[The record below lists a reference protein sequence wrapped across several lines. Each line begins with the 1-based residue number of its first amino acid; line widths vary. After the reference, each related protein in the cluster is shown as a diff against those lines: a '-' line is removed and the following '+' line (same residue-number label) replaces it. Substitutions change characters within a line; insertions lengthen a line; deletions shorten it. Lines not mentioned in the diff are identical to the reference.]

1 MAIGSVTTKQQ
12 VHEGAGTT
20 SDLFLQCGAHCV
32 TVTMDRASKAFPPS
46 MESLAAIQD
55 TIKGL
60 GLAVGILGNLVRNEE
75 GDRWNTGCALEAIA
89 DSIVLHASLADG
101 IRSEIEREPTVSEL
115 AA

>member
-1 MAIGSVTTKQQ
+1 MAIKSVTTRQQ

-20 SDLFLQCGAHCV
+20 SDLWLQSGSRCV
-32 TVTMDRASKAFPPS
+32 TVTMDRASKAFPPC

-55 TIKGL
+55 TTKGL
-60 GLAVGILGNLVRNEE
+60 GQAVDILGNLVRSEE
-75 GDRWNTGCALEAIA
+75 GDRWNIGCALEAIA

-101 IRSEIEREPTVSEL
+101 IRSELEREPTVSEL